1 MFQLGEVFLIGC
13 EKTSKTFGR
22 LGGRALAAERLFAI
36 EHSKILI
43 LSVNFFENCDYFM
56 QVRNNKKLSEYLW
69 HTILF
74 MNENI
79 LFFIK

>member
-13 EKTSKTFGR
+13 EKTPKTFGR

-43 LSVNFFENCDYFM
+43 LSVNFF
-56 QVRNNKKLSEYLW
+56 
-69 HTILF
+69 
-74 MNENI
+74 
-79 LFFIK
+79 